1 MFGLGLTVRH
11 YADLGADRAVVG
23 ETLDAAGWDALR
35 VETAGAYSLPPT
47 REALEAKAAE
57 FPDISKRAALV
68 NEALDQRGARTVA
81 SYGVGAALSEVLMLQ
96 QRPSRALLLSDY
108 GPATVQRLR
117 DLLPDTTVTLHDL
130 LTDPPPH
137 ATCISFIGWTA
148 ACPTVNGGMC
158 FGSSAL
164 NESCS
169 CQAACC
175 LSAKPA
181 KSAATRR
188 RCDHVGR
195 SAGWVRTR
203 HAYDVCGDALTVTVA
218 CGLVMWTGGGASLE
232 PDAEALRV

>member
-1 MFGLGLTVRH
+1 
-11 YADLGADRAVVG
+11 
-23 ETLDAAGWDALR
+23 
-35 VETAGAYSLPPT
+35 
-47 REALEAKAAE
+47 
-57 FPDISKRAALV
+57 V

-81 SYGVGAALSEVLMLQ
+81 SYGVGAALIEVLMLQ

>member
-1 MFGLGLTVRH
+1 MPMFGLGLTVRH

-81 SYGVGAALSEVLMLQ
+81 SYGVGAALIEVLMLQ

-130 LTDPPPH
+130 LTDRRHTRRASLSSVGQQPVQP
-137 ATCISFIGWTA
+137 SMA
-148 ACPTVNGGMC
+148 ACV
-158 FGSSAL
+158 SAL
-164 NESCS
+164 PRSTNPVRV
-169 CQAACC
+169 
-175 LSAKPA
+175 K
-181 KSAATRR
+181 RR
-188 RCDHVGR
+188 AVCRR
-195 SAGWVRTR
+195 SPPSPQQPE
-203 HAYDVCGDALTVTVA
+203 GDAITWG
-218 CGLVMWTGGGASLE
+218 GLCRMGPHPARVRRLWRRTHRHRSLRVGDVDGWWLE
-232 PDAEALRV
+232 PRARR